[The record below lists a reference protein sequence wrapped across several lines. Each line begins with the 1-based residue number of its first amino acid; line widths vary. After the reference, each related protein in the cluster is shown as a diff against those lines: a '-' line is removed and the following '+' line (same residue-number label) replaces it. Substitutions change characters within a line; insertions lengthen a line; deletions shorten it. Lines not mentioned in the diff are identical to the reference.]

1 MVVIISQVSVMRYM
15 YPNYLL
21 CIMSAPCIIKS
32 IHLLKP
38 SNSITLDTMYFF
50 SRKGS
55 FSARKKA
62 FSNEQRSQTDLRR
75 ETQKDIILFEDIYMC
90 AEGIQTTQSKI
101 NNLNAYYIHFYEH
114 IFCKSQF
121 YYLGK
126 FVLLLKEEMS
136 DVIQSG
142 SSWSV
147 MLHLLFM
154 SVVLHC
160 TAVTF

>member
-1 MVVIISQVSVMRYM
+1 
-15 YPNYLL
+15 
-21 CIMSAPCIIKS
+21 MSAPCIIKI

-38 SNSITLDTMYFF
+38 SNSITLDTMYIFLFF
-50 SRKGS
+50 QERIIQCQKESIPG
-55 FSARKKA
+55 

-75 ETQKDIILFEDIYMC
+75 ETQKDIILFEAIYMC
-90 AEGIQTTQSKI
+90 AEGIQKTQSKI
-101 NNLNAYYIHFYEH
+101 NNIYAYYIHLYEH

-121 YYLGK
+121 YNLGTV
-126 FVLLLKEEMS
+126 VLLLKEEMS
-136 DVIQSG
+136 DVIQFG

-154 SVVLHC
+154 SVVLRC

>member
-1 MVVIISQVSVMRYM
+1 
-15 YPNYLL
+15 
-21 CIMSAPCIIKS
+21 MSAPCIIKI
-32 IHLLKP
+32 IHLLKH
-38 SNSITLDTMYFF
+38 SNITLDTIYIFF

-55 FSARKKA
+55 FNARKKA

-75 ETQKDIILFEDIYMC
+75 ETQKDIILFEAIYMC
-90 AEGIQTTQSKI
+90 AEGIQKTQSKY
-101 NNLNAYYIHFYEH
+101 AYYILLYEH

-121 YYLGK
+121 YNLGTV
-126 FVLLLKEEMS
+126 VLLLKEEMS
-136 DVIQSG
+136 DVIQFG
-142 SSWSV
+142 SSLSV

>member
-1 MVVIISQVSVMRYM
+1 
-15 YPNYLL
+15 
-21 CIMSAPCIIKS
+21 MSAPCIIKS

-75 ETQKDIILFEDIYMC
+75 ETQKDIILFEAIYMC
-90 AEGIQTTQSKI
+90 AEGIQKTQSKY
-101 NNLNAYYIHFYEH
+101 AYYILLYEH

>member
-1 MVVIISQVSVMRYM
+1 MVVTISQVRVMRYM

-21 CIMSAPCIIKS
+21 CIMSAPCIIKI
-32 IHLLKP
+32 IHLLQH
-38 SNSITLDTMYFF
+38 SNITLDTIFFF

-55 FSARKKA
+55 FNARKKA

-75 ETQKDIILFEDIYMC
+75 ETQKDIILFEAIYMC
-90 AEGIQTTQSKI
+90 AEGIQKTQSKY
-101 NNLNAYYIHFYEH
+101 AYYILLYEH
-114 IFCKSQF
+114 IFCKNQF
-121 YYLGK
+121 YNLGTV
-126 FVLLLKEEMS
+126 VLLLKEEIS
-136 DVIQSG
+136 DVIQFG